1 MGRENKETLWTTY
14 QKNLHIATEEVRL
27 GAKVLLGDKRWHK
40 GVFPPVGAKP
50 R

>member
-1 MGRENKETLWTTY
+1 MGRGNKETLD
-14 QKNLHIATEEVRL
+14 HIPEEPHIHMEEVRL

-40 GVFPPVGAKP
+40 GVIPPVGAKP